1 MLLWPLAFDA
11 CAIHFNHLAAPASVC
26 CLQDT
31 SRSFLCGAVA
41 DRSKY
46 ELFMKA
52 TMLDQVQANL
62 HVAQGRLDQMK
73 QAAKDIDA
81 DHG

>member
-1 MLLWPLAFDA
+1 
-11 CAIHFNHLAAPASVC
+11 
-26 CLQDT
+26 
-31 SRSFLCGAVA
+31 
-41 DRSKY
+41 
-46 ELFMKA
+46 MKA

-62 HVAQGRLDQMK
+62 HMAQGRLDQMK